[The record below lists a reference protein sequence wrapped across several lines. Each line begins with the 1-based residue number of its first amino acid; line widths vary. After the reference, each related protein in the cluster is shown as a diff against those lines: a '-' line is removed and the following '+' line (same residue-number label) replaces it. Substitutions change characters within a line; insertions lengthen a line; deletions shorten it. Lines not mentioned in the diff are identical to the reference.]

1 MCVFF
6 LFFSLLI
13 ATACLLVCSFSHGL
27 LAGYN
32 CLFSCHFLSL
42 YLPGCVPLLFHF
54 KLWSHNSLPCLL
66 LCSSAS
72 IHIIFYTLFALCPY
86 SPLSPVTGFL
96 SPDVPAVPSQNFL
109 TWLSSLPSV
118 PLFLFE
124 FPISS
129 PFYFPSLPSP
139 RPFLSILIFFFFSDS
154 KAMSPHLPSRY
165 RESFC
170 YLSYSLP
177 SWVSPLAGF
186 FILFF
191 NFFAF
196 PLGHPCFYAGML
208 IVTVSQFF
216 QWQET
221 YRESPWVMGPSQI
234 CGAPWR
240 LLLGSL

>member
-1 MCVFF
+1 MGCLLVIIASLAAIF
-6 LFFSLLI
+6 LASTSLAVSPCSFILSYGAI
-13 ATACLLVCSFSHGL
+13 TVSLVCSFARAPVFTLFFMHSL
-27 LAGYN
+27 LFA
-32 CLFSCHFLSL
+32 LTALSPLSL
-42 YLPGCVPLLFHF
+42 AFCPLMCRQYLRKTFLPDFP
-54 KLWSHNSLPCLL
+54 PCLL
-66 LCSSAS
+66 CHYFSS
-72 IHIIFYTLFALCPY
+72 HKF
-86 SPLSPVTGFL
+86 PLLL
-96 SPDVPAVPSQNFL
+96 S
-109 TWLSSLPSV
+109 
-118 PLFLFE
+118 
-124 FPISS
+124 ISS
-129 PFYFPSLPSP
+129 ISMSL
-139 RPFLSILIFFFFSDS
+139 LINLDFFFYSDS

-186 FILFF
+186 FFF
-191 NFFAF
+191 FFLNFFAF

-208 IVTVSQFF
+208 IVTVSQFL